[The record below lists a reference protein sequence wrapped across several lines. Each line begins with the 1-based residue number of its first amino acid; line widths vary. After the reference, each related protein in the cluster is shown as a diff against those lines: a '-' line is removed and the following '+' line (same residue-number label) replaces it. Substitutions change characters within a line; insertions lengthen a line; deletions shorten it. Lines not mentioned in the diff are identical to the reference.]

1 MREQSETLTEIFKA
15 YQRRDFLDMYLADD
29 SVLNLSRGRVVRNTI
44 TYQNWIASIEDLNN
58 SIDTAVDRITIN
70 CQNVNSLLGF
80 NVASS
85 LRLLDYALASY
96 GKIYQSVRNPSLSV
110 DLDMFPG
117 VLANA
122 EVDEAR
128 ISFELIVDYESLG
141 SIVAARGLSPRCWWN
156 YKNGIECTSISS
168 LPTCPRTRA
177 ACVERGKPWEHGG
190 FEFFEEATS
199 DLPGAGGNDDIGIG
213 AQPNPNYFLGEN
225 PIWTPSGEI
234 PFAEAAQKF
243 ERDGR
248 LKHYSFD
255 PKTGDVCEDDVDE
268 FYVHETIGYFDFHF
282 DDGVII
288 NPTEE
293 HPFFVDLNRFVRAN
307 DLYRTATVKAA
318 TTQKKMFD
326 SKIAKIKWNSDKPV
340 TVYNLKSRRFPTYH
354 VGRRKVHNKPI
365 SPLEGTQY

>member
-1 MREQSETLTEIFKA
+1 MREQSETLTEIFAA
-15 YQRRDFLDMYLADD
+15 YQRRDWLDLYKSDE
-29 SVLNLSRGRVVRNTI
+29 SVLHLARGRVVRNSI
-44 TYQNWIASIEDLNN
+44 LYDNYIASVEELNS
-58 SIDTAVDRITIN
+58 SIDTGVDRITIN

-80 NVASS
+80 NLASN
-85 LRLLDYALASY
+85 LRLLDYAVASY
-96 GKIYQSVRNPSLSV
+96 GKIYQSVRNPNLEQDSEA
-110 DLDMFPG
+110 FRC

-122 EVDEAR
+122 EVDETR
-128 ISFELIVDYESLG
+128 VGFELIADYD
-141 SIVAARGLSPRCWWN
+141 SIGAIIAARNLNPLSAWRAS
-156 YKNGIECTSISS
+156 NGIEVTATGSVANPKTGADFI
-168 LPTCPRTRA
+168 RN
-177 ACVERGKPWEHGG
+177 GKEWEFGG
-190 FEFFEEATS
+190 WEFFEEPTS

-354 VGRRKVHNKPI
+354 VGRRKVHNKAI
-365 SPLEGTQY
+365 SPYEPDQY